1 MVFINSISGV
11 TSVDNA
17 IYIVFSATPTGM
29 GSVIRKA
36 TRNRYNH
43 VSLSLSRDI
52 HKMYSFAR
60 LHRTIPLYGGFVV
73 ESILRYQ
80 SFAGTAKVKI
90 CRVEIPE
97 PELTDLHNDLERLWN
112 EREEYI
118 YNTPAALASLIHLR
132 PAISKAYTCV
142 TFVQD
147 ILARYGLA
155 GVTDT
160 DTPTVRALERRLSSY
175 VIYEGPAPAS
185 AQGWGEDAYPVET
198 TTRYA
203 VYTTARHFGRLALR
217 VLTGVA

>member
-1 MVFINSISGV
+1 M
-11 TSVDNA
+11 DNA
-17 IYIVFSATPTGM
+17 VYIVFSATPTGM
-29 GSVIRKA
+29 GRLIRGA

-52 HKMYSFAR
+52 HRMYSFAR

-80 SFAGTAKVKI
+80 SFAGTARVKI
-90 CRVEIPE
+90 CRVEVPE
-97 PELTDLHNDLERLWN
+97 PQFTYLRNFLERLWN

-118 YNTPAALASLIHLR
+118 YNTPAALASLVHLR

-142 TFVQD
+142 TFVQGL
-147 ILARYGLA
+147 LARYGLA
-155 GVTDT
+155 GVTEADS
-160 DTPTVRALERRLSSY
+160 PTVRALERRLSSY
-175 VIYEGPAPAS
+175 VIYERPAPA
-185 AQGWGEDAYPVET
+185 ACAGWGEDPYPAET

>member
-60 LHRTIPLYGGFVV
+60 LHRTIPLCGGFVA

-80 SFAGTAKVKI
+80 SFAGTARVKI
-90 CRVEIPE
+90 CRVEVPE
-97 PELTDLHNDLERLWN
+97 PELADLHNYLERLWN

-118 YNTPAALASLIHLR
+118 YNTPAALASLVCLR

-142 TFVQD
+142 SFVQD
-147 ILARYGLA
+147 ILARYELA
-155 GVTDT
+155 GVTEADS
-160 DTPTVRALERRLSSY
+160 PTVRALERRLSPY
-175 VIYEGPAPAS
+175 VIYEGPAPS
-185 AQGWGEDAYPVET
+185 SDQGWGEDSYPVET

>member
-1 MVFINSISGV
+1 M
-11 TSVDNA
+11 DNA

-29 GSVIRKA
+29 GRLIRGA

-60 LHRTIPLYGGFVV
+60 LHRTIPLYGGFVA

-80 SFAGTAKVKI
+80 SFAGEAKVKI
-90 CRVEIPE
+90 CRVEMPE
-97 PELTDLHNDLERLWN
+97 PRFTYLRNYLERLWN

-132 PAISKAYTCV
+132 PAISKAHTCV
-142 TFVQD
+142 TFVQG

-155 GVTDT
+155 GVTET
-160 DTPTVRALERRLSSY
+160 DIPTVRALERRLTPY
-175 VIYEGPAPAS
+175 TVYEGPAPAS
-185 AQGWGEDAYPVET
+185 SQDWGEDAYPVQT

-217 VLTGVA
+217 VLGGTA

>member
-1 MVFINSISGV
+1 MEN
-11 TSVDNA
+11 T

-29 GSVIRKA
+29 GKLIRGA

-52 HKMYSFAR
+52 HKMYTFAR

-80 SFAGTAKVKI
+80 SFAGAARVKI
-90 CRVEIPE
+90 CRVEAPE
-97 PELTDLHNDLERLWN
+97 PQLTYLHNYLERLWN

-118 YNTPAALASLIHLR
+118 YNTPAALASLVHLR

-142 TFVQD
+142 TFVQEL
-147 ILARYGLA
+147 LARYGLV
-155 GVTDT
+155 GVTEADS
-160 DTPTVRALERRLSSY
+160 PTVRSLERRLAPY
-175 VIYEGPAPAS
+175 VIYEGPAPAES
-185 AQGWGEDAYPVET
+185 GEWGEDAYPVET

-203 VYTTARHFGRLALR
+203 VYTTARHFGRLAKR
-217 VLTGVA
+217 VLGGIA

>member
-1 MVFINSISGV
+1 M
-11 TSVDNA
+11 DNA

-29 GSVIRKA
+29 GSLIRKA

-60 LHRTIPLYGGFVV
+60 LHRTIPLYGGFVA

-80 SFAGTAKVKI
+80 SFAGEAKVKI
-90 CRVEIPE
+90 CRVEVPE
-97 PELTDLHNDLERLWN
+97 PRFTYLRNYLERLWS

-118 YNTPAALASLIHLR
+118 YNTPAALASLVHLR
-132 PAISKAYTCV
+132 PNIFRAYTCV
-142 TFVQD
+142 TFVQG

-155 GVTDT
+155 GVTET
-160 DTPTVRALERRLSSY
+160 DIPTVRALERRLAPY
-175 VIYEGPAPAS
+175 TVYEGPAPAS
-185 AQGWGEDAYPVET
+185 SQDWGEDAYPVQT

-217 VLTGVA
+217 ALGGIA

>member
-1 MVFINSISGV
+1 ME
-11 TSVDNA
+11 NA

-29 GSVIRKA
+29 GKLIRGA

-52 HKMYSFAR
+52 HKMYTFAR

-80 SFAGTAKVKI
+80 SFAGAAKVKI
-90 CRVEIPE
+90 CRVEVPE
-97 PELTDLHNDLERLWN
+97 PQFTYLRNHLERLWN

-118 YNTPAALASLIHLR
+118 YNTPAALASLVHLR

-142 TFVQD
+142 TFVHGVLVRFQ
-147 ILARYGLA
+147 LA
-155 GVTDT
+155 GVRDT
-160 DTPTVRALERRLSSY
+160 DSPTVGALEGRLTPY
-175 VIYEGPAPAS
+175 VIYEGPVPAC
-185 AQGWGEDAYPVET
+185 AGDWGEDSYPAQT

-203 VYTTARHFGRLALR
+203 VYTTARHFGRLAKR
-217 VLTGVA
+217 VLMGVS